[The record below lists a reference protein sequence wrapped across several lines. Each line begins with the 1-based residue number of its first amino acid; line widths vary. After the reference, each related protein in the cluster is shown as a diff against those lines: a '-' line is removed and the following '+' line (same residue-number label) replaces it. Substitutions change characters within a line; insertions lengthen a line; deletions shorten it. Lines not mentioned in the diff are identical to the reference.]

1 MSAPPRPR
9 SRLLAT
15 SLSLL
20 LALSLLALLEGA
32 LRLFGLGPP
41 PLPSPFRDEGALGS
55 ADSGALPDRE
65 LFYRLRPGIRF
76 LDYYALNALGY
87 RGPDVPRARAPGTLR
102 VVCTGDSSTF
112 GLGVPEERAWPFV
125 LQRLL
130 QAATDAVRVELI
142 DAGVPGYTSLQNRVQ
157 VERDLLALKPDVLLW
172 LPMGHNDDA
181 RVAGRDDRQALRFRR
196 GPWFLLSRLAL
207 ASALGLRLDTAT
219 PADAGAAVDALAAG
233 HLLRPRVPLADFE
246 DNLRAVAAA
255 CRAAGV
261 PLVLLAPPHDEPVR
275 RERPNERAAEE
286 LVVRV
291 ARELGLPLADPRA
304 ALDALAPRPL
314 YTDTV
319 HPNADGHAL
328 IAWSAFAALAREVAL
343 PWPDAARDFARAWA
357 DVREQGLLCGDGRL
371 QDFPDA
377 PALAPLRAAL
387 AETDVDQRLSA
398 RDPALPPAL
407 LRHDP
412 LLGELASPLDLGR
425 FELHVDPS
433 TETAPGDGTLE
444 RRRLLEAHVRP
455 PSALTVLTLR
465 CTLPAP
471 PVDEA
476 REAWRDLARAL
487 AAFEGAL
494 GLAAQP
500 RDTRLDAAQRLTDA
514 GDHAGAL
521 ALAAQVLELDPGCA
535 EALAVRGQALER
547 QGDRAS
553 ALAAFEAGAAL
564 EPDSPTGL
572 FLLGRAQLQRG
583 ENALAEPSL
592 RRALELDPAHK
603 LARLAL
609 VHALLRLER
618 PDEAEAQL
626 RALQALG
633 AGTLA
638 DIPGLQAAIAQKR
651 AARAA
656 PP

>member
-1 MSAPPRPR
+1 
-9 SRLLAT
+9 LAA
-15 SLSLL
+15 SLSAL

-32 LRLFGLGPP
+32 LRLSGLGPP
-41 PLPSPFRDEGALGS
+41 PLPSPFRNEGALGS

-76 LDYYALNALGY
+76 LDYYGLNALGY
-87 RGPDVPRARAPGTLR
+87 RGPDVPRERSPGALR

-157 VERDLLALKPDVLLW
+157 VERDLLALRPDVLLW

-286 LVVRV
+286 VVVRV

-328 IAWSAFAALAREVAL
+328 IAWSAFATLAREVAL
-343 PWPDAARDFARAWA
+343 PWPAPAGDFARAWA

-371 QDFPDA
+371 QDFPGA
-377 PALAPLRAAL
+377 PALVPLRAAL
-387 AETDVDQRLSA
+387 AEPDADLRLAA

-425 FELHVDPS
+425 FVLLALS
-433 TETAPGDGTLE
+433 TETAPGDGDLE
-444 RRRLLEAHVRP
+444 RRRLLEDHVRP
-455 PSALTVLTLR
+455 PSALATLTLR
-465 CTLPAP
+465 CNLHAP
-471 PVDEA
+471 DVPDA
-476 REAWRDLARAL
+476 HEAWQDLARAL

-494 GLAAQP
+494 DLAAQP

-521 ALAAQVLELDPGCA
+521 ALIAQVLELDPACA

-547 QGDRAS
+547 QGDRS
-553 ALAAFEAGAAL
+553 GALAAFEAGAAL

-618 PDEAEAQL
+618 PDEAGAQL

-651 AARAA
+651 AGQAA